1 MCSTENVAASTLAD
15 EGDKRYSGETG
26 RLVVG
31 RKGFW
36 GAVADMFFFVC
47 VGGGKLLCVGSV
59 TVLLFQ
65 TNADR
70 TARQTFGW
78 VECLSLS
85 SQLGAT
91 ERSSRVEE
99 KTGL

>member
-1 MCSTENVAASTLAD
+1 MVVVV
-15 EGDKRYSGETG
+15 EGGSGG
-26 RLVVG
+26 CCRHV
-31 RKGFW
+31 
-36 GAVADMFFFVC
+36 FFFVW
-47 VGGGKLLCVGSV
+47 VGGTGGNLLCVGSV

-91 ERSSRVEE
+91 ERSSGGEE
-99 KTGL
+99 RTGL